1 MLKKTYLVYFLCCFD
16 FVLLFNMAR
25 LFLLSCRTSD
35 RRSHQLRYVLRNKT
49 TEEVYLVVVFSLFL
63 REDIDEHGNLKEGA
77 EQHIAGGDRTTT
89 TAAADNEHTH
99 DETEALKQARD
110 EFGTPH
116 NETNEDDV
124 D

>member
-1 MLKKTYLVYFLCCFD
+1 M
-16 FVLLFNMAR
+16 VLLS
-25 LFLLSCRTSD
+25 LLSHRTSD

-49 TEEVYLVVVFSLFL
+49 TEQVYLVVVFSLFL

-77 EQHIAGGDRTTT
+77 EQHIAGGDKPTTT
-89 TAAADNEHTH
+89 VAAAADNEHTH

-116 NETNEDDV
+116 NETNETNEDDV